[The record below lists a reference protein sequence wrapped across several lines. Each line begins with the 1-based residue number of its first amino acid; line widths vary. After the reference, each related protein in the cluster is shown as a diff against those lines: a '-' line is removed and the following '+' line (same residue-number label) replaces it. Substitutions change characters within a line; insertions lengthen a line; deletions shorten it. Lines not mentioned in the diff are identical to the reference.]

1 MITPA
6 FNSSR
11 TLGRAIGSALAQ
23 TLRDLELLIVD
34 DGSADDTLAV
44 ARALERSDARVRV
57 IALPCNRG
65 KPYAMNLAMAEAAGR
80 WIAVLDADDWYDVQ
94 RLEKLIATGEAQDV
108 DLVADNQFF
117 FDDGANRIVR
127 PALPPGGADRR
138 LTRKVFAAGCD
149 PYAEFDFGMLKPV
162 VRADFVRRTGLRYR
176 ESARLS
182 EDFFFLTEF
191 LAAGGQA
198 LLVAE
203 PLYYWRQAFG
213 SLSRRWTDTGAG
225 SWRYDFAS
233 ALAANNELLHELRSR
248 REPILARLLTARG
261 RAFRRLVW
269 LNEANRLRAE
279 AAPRAA
285 VWRAVLRHPSI
296 WPEIAR
302 RAWRAVCR
310 RLGVRTPMRQQLTG
324 ASDSALSQP

>member
-1 MITPA
+1 
-6 FNSSR
+6 
-11 TLGRAIGSALAQ
+11 
-23 TLRDLELLIVD
+23 
-34 DGSADDTLAV
+34 
-44 ARALERSDARVRV
+44 
-57 IALPCNRG
+57 
-65 KPYAMNLAMAEAAGR
+65 MAEAAGR

-182 EDFFFLTEF
+182 EDFFFMTEF
-191 LAAGGQA
+191 LAAGGRA

-213 SLSRRWTDTGAG
+213 SLSAAGPIPGPEAGDMISPRRWRPTTSCCTNCGAAG
-225 SWRYDFAS
+225 NRFWR
-233 ALAANNELLHELRSR
+233 
-248 REPILARLLTARG
+248 
-261 RAFRRLVW
+261 
-269 LNEANRLRAE
+269 
-279 AAPRAA
+279 
-285 VWRAVLRHPSI
+285 
-296 WPEIAR
+296 
-302 RAWRAVCR
+302 VC
-310 RLGVRTPMRQQLTG
+310 
-324 ASDSALSQP
+324 